1 MYFPKVHID
10 ISHELKFVFKTPL
23 PYIESIP
30 TIIRLANC
38 HFTTISSQSWN
49 FYNYNKVIYT
59 RPDINVLNMHA
70 ICVNGALFLCCF
82 SEVVQFNTSLIST
95 WEENE
100 LSNWRNDNYFHSK
113 WQLFCYSH
121 SHSALCNVY
130 PVALDRNRR

>member
-1 MYFPKVHID
+1 MYFPKVHIE

-70 ICVNGALFLCCF
+70 ICVNGALFLCCL
-82 SEVVQFNTSLIST
+82 SWVVPFNSSLISN
-95 WEENE
+95 WEEHNCFYE
-100 LSNWRNDNYFHSK
+100 LSNWQNGK
-113 WQLFCYSH
+113 LFSLKMTTFFNQEH
-121 SHSALCNVY
+121 LEGN
-130 PVALDRNRR
+130 